1 MNITSKFAAMR
12 SGIYDALFGSQ
23 SVNVGEMKE
32 ASSHPNVKTISMT
45 LSRQASPDDI
55 IINAMIKK
63 IDNKEHLVFTSAP
76 KNFHGMIMRCFF
88 GNKKNVERFYK
99 RGIEMIPFQTTS
111 DDNDFNLNVSLVP
124 LSSKKGVVKSFNSQ
138 KVEAEPNEYNN
149 FLQPEL
155 FIEGNDTPIGT
166 TPVAPEDT
174 SNPPQS
180 SFFGTPIA
188 LASLPSASRSSND
201 EMGLMGLKELQNKL
215 LQLTQKE
222 KNLQYRQDFNSKI
235 ANIEMPEHLNKELVS
250 TRREIEEVKGEIGIA
265 STWREVGDQTS
276 EKIDPAASLTPRSS
290 VTSVV
295 DTDFNSNHPQPSSTA
310 SNNPRAPLK
319 SIETPED
326 EVGIEKIWEIAGK
339 YREHFKRIQVL
350 TQQRES
356 IEKEIQSLTTS
367 RPQETQKE
375 TLQRTDSLKEKMQAK
390 GKLIAETND
399 LISQRDQLITTFS
412 REYPNYRFDEKGN
425 ICDVTGKIIDHPDE
439 TGKIIDRP

>member
-1 MNITSKFAAMR
+1 MR

-23 SVNVGEMKE
+23 SVNVGEMRE

-55 IINAMIKK
+55 VINAMIKK

-99 RGIEMIPFQTTS
+99 GGIEMTPVQTTS

-180 SFFGTPIA
+180 SFFGTRIA
-188 LASLPSASRSSND
+188 LASLSSGSEVIPRTPNLGSRSSND

-215 LQLTQKE
+215 SQLTQKE
-222 KNLQYRQDFNSKI
+222 KNLQSRQNFNSKFL
-235 ANIEMPEHLNKELVS
+235 NVKMPEHLKKKLVS
-250 TRREIEEVKGEIGIA
+250 IKGEIEEVKGEIGIA
-265 STWREVGDQTS
+265 STWREVDDQTS
-276 EKIDPAASLTPRSS
+276 DETDPAASLTPRSS

-295 DTDFNSNHPQPSSTA
+295 DTDFNSNHSQPSSTA
-310 SNNPRAPLK
+310 SNNPRAPLNL
-319 SIETPED
+319 IETPED

-356 IEKEIQSLTTS
+356 TQKEIQSLTT
-367 RPQETQKE
+367 PGLQETPKE
-375 TLQRTDSLKEKMQAK
+375 TLKRTGILTEKRQAK

-425 ICDVTGKIIDHPDE
+425 ICDETGKIIDHL
-439 TGKIIDRP
+439 

>member
-1 MNITSKFAAMR
+1 MR

-55 IINAMIKK
+55 VINAMIKK

-138 KVEAEPNEYNN
+138 KVEAKPNEYNN

-180 SFFGTPIA
+180 SFFGTRIA
-188 LASLPSASRSSND
+188 LASLSSGSEVIPRTPNLGSRSSND
-201 EMGLMGLKELQNKL
+201 EMG
-215 LQLTQKE
+215 
-222 KNLQYRQDFNSKI
+222 I
-235 ANIEMPEHLNKELVS
+235 AL
-250 TRREIEEVKGEIGIA
+250 
-265 STWREVGDQTS
+265 TWREVGDQTS

-310 SNNPRAPLK
+310 SNDPRALLK
-319 SIETPED
+319 SIGTPEGKA
-326 EVGIEKIWEIAGK
+326 GIEKIWEIAGK
-339 YREHFKRIQVL
+339 YREHFRRIQVL
-350 TQQRES
+350 TQQRVS
-356 IEKEIQSLTTS
+356 IGKEIDSLTTP
-367 RPQETQKE
+367 RPQETQNE
-375 TLQRTDSLKEKMQAK
+375 TIEHKGILREKRQARDQ
-390 GKLIAETND
+390 LIAETNE
-399 LISQRDQLITTFS
+399 LISQRDQLITTFKS
-412 REYPNYRFDEKGN
+412 EYPNYRFDENGN
-425 ICDVTGKIIDHPDE
+425 ICDVTGKIID
-439 TGKIIDRP
+439 RP